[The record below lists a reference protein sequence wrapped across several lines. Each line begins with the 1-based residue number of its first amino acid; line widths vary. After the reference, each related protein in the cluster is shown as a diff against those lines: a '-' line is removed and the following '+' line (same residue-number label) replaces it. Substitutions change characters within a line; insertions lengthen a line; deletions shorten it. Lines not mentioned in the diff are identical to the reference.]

1 MGAPSAPTGYFITMR
16 DNTKFNIEEELQK
29 LPALPGVYIMHGPK
43 DEIIYVGKAKVLK
56 NRVKQYF
63 QKSYKKS
70 VKIQQ
75 MVHLV
80 ERFEYIVVDS
90 ELEALMLE
98 NNLIKEHK
106 PR

>member
-1 MGAPSAPTGYFITMR
+1 MR
-16 DNTKFNIEEELQK
+16 DNTKFNIEEELRK
-29 LPALPGVYIMHGPK
+29 LPALPGVYIMHGPQ

-80 ERFEYIVVDS
+80 ERFEYIVVGARGADAR
-90 ELEALMLE
+90 EQPDQGA
-98 NNLIKEHK
+98 
-106 PR
+106 

>member
-1 MGAPSAPTGYFITMR
+1 MR
-16 DNTKFNIEEELQK
+16 DNTKFNIGEELQK

-80 ERFEYIVVDS
+80 ERLCSRIIS
-90 ELEALMLE
+90 SRSISRATT
-98 NNLIKEHK
+98 
-106 PR
+106 PC